1 MAESGD
7 GVAPMNRTVAIVFLL
22 AASAMAGDLTGKW
35 SGTFKVDGGD
45 HNVPQLFILKQQG
58 KTLTGSGGP
67 NAGEQYPIENGRIDG
82 DEVRFEITTG
92 EWKFAYDLKQTVPDA
107 LKGDLKLQSV
117 NDSRNARVSL
127 TRSKGE

>member
-1 MAESGD
+1 
-7 GVAPMNRTVAIVFLL
+7 MNRTVTTVFLL

-58 KTLTGSGGP
+58 KALTGSGGP
-67 NAGEQYPIENGRIDG
+67 NAGEQYPLENGRIDG
-82 DEVRFEITTG
+82 DEVRFELTTG
-92 EWKFAYDLKQTVPDA
+92 EWKFAYDLKQTGPDG

-127 TRSKGE
+127 TKWKGE

>member
-7 GVAPMNRTVAIVFLL
+7 GVAPMSRTVAIVFLL

-45 HNVPQLFILKQQG
+45 HSVPQRFILKQQG

-92 EWKFAYDLKQTVPDA
+92 EWRFAYHLKQTVPDA

>member
-1 MAESGD
+1 
-7 GVAPMNRTVAIVFLL
+7 MNRTVIAVLLL

-45 HNVPQLFILKQQG
+45 HNVPQFFILKQQG

-67 NAGEQYPIENGRIDG
+67 NAGEQYPLENGRTDG
-82 DEVRFEITTG
+82 DEVRFELTTG
-92 EWKFAYDLKQTVPDA
+92 EWKFAYDLKQTGPDG

-127 TRSKGE
+127 TKSKGE

>member
-1 MAESGD
+1 
-7 GVAPMNRTVAIVFLL
+7 MNRTVTTLFLL
-22 AASAMAGDLTGKW
+22 ASSAMAGDLTGKW

-58 KTLTGSGGP
+58 KSLTGSGGP
-67 NAGEQYPIENGRIDG
+67 NAGEQYPLENGRIDG
-82 DEVRFEITTG
+82 DEVRFELTTG
-92 EWKFAYDLKQTVPDA
+92 EWKFAYDLKQTGPDG

-127 TRSKGE
+127 TKWKGE